1 MGMHTNCY
9 QMLLSGHVPNTAKTA
24 QVKCQPGTF
33 DSCNATQCEKGANP
47 RLERFSNLYAV

>member
-1 MGMHTNCY
+1 MHTNCF
-9 QMLLSGHVPNTAKTA
+9 QMLLSGHVPNMAKTA